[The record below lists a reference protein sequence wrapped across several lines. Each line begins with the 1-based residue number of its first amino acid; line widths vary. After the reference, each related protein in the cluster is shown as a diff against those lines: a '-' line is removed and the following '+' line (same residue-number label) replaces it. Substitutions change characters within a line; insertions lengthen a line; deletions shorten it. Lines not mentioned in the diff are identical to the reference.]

1 MNEEKTTRDMK
12 ANRHQA
18 IRQKGM
24 LRGLLWAGLLSCMA
38 LFVACSSINCPL
50 QNTVYTFYQIQNS
63 AERVDTL
70 RDTLWVYTYRAN
82 GTDTLLLN
90 SAIGLTK
97 FKLPISQT
105 APADTLFFI
114 WNDGA
119 MDVVMLE
126 KTNTPHVESVECSA
140 AYFHEI
146 TSVSST
152 HVGIDTIIINNPN
165 VNYDA
170 SKPHFY
176 IRFKD
181 RP

>member
-18 IRQKGM
+18 IRQKGIR
-24 LRGLLWAGLLSCMA
+24 RGLLWTVLISCMA

-50 QNTVYTFYQIQNS
+50 QNTVFTYYQIQNS
-63 AERVDTL
+63 AEAVDTL
-70 RDTLWVYTYRAN
+70 RDTLWVYTFRAN
-82 GTDTLLLN
+82 GTDTLILN
-90 SAIGLTK
+90 RAIGVTK

-105 APADTLFFI
+105 ASADTLYFVWDVDAI
-114 WNDGA
+114 
-119 MDVVMLE
+119 DVVVLE

-146 TSVSST
+146 TSVRST
-152 HVGIDTIIINNPN
+152 HIGIDTIIINNPH

-170 SKPHFY
+170 TKPHFH